1 MKLIVIMLISINK
14 TKIMLISINTIID
27 IDNKIMMNYNIR
39 FNINKMNNN
48 NITSPIFQLQI
59 LNKNKIIIIMNRIH
73 LIIKIY
79 KI

>member
-1 MKLIVIMLISINK
+1 
-14 TKIMLISINTIID
+14 MLISINTIID